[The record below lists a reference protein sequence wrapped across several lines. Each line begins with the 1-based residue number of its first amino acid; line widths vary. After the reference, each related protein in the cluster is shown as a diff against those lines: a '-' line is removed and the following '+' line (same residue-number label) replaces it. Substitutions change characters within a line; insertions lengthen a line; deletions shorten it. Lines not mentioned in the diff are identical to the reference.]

1 MENSNNVC
9 LIFIYNYKYNE
20 NIEILEKIYSERFW
34 NIYHIVPF
42 YEGQKKNVIPVYESS
57 YTFQGY
63 IAQAFRSFYNEK
75 YSHYLFVAD
84 DLILNPRIDEINVI
98 ESLGLEWDN
107 NYIKAISNLYDNTCW
122 FNYADI
128 VEIFSKYNKLNA
140 YLNYENE
147 LPKADEAIK
156 LMNKHNVHFKGINWN
171 NNTLRY
177 PLLMGYSD
185 FIVVSSKSIKRF
197 CHICGVFA
205 AMGLFVEAAIPTALG
220 LCEEKIVTEKDVDF
234 KGIEFWDKAEKK
246 NIEIKY
252 NLNIDTLLSSYDD
265 TLLYIHPIKLSQ
277 WKGSRLREVALS
289 RKIYIWGAGVTGEST
304 YDVLIQSG
312 LKVDGF
318 IDSSEQKVGTYVR
331 KLLVF
336 SPQQILEKNKDERP
350 YVVISTVY
358 YNEIVPVLKKNG
370 YTKEKDF
377 IKLFL

>member
-1 MENSNNVC
+1 MENLNNVC
-9 LIFIYNYKYNE
+9 LIFIYNHKYNE
-20 NIEILEKIYSERFW
+20 NIEILEEIYGKKFQ

-42 YEGQKKNVIPVYESS
+42 YEGQNENVIPVYESS

-63 IAQAFRSFYNEK
+63 ITQAFRSFYNEK

-84 DLILNPRIDEINVI
+84 DLILNPRINERNVI
-98 ESLGLEWDN
+98 ESLGLEEDN
-107 NYIKAISNLYDNTCW
+107 NYIKSITNLYNVTSWSHQVD
-122 FNYADI
+122 A
-128 VEIFSKYNKLNA
+128 VKIFSKYNKLNA

-147 LPKADEAIK
+147 LPKVNEAIK
-156 LMNKHNVHFKGINWN
+156 LMNTHNVHFKGINWEDDMS
-171 NNTLRY
+171 RY

-234 KGIEFWDKAEKK
+234 KGIELWDKAEKK

-265 TLLYIHPIKLSQ
+265 KLLYIHPIKLSQ
-277 WKGSRLREVALS
+277 WKGSRLREAALS
-289 RKIYIWGAGVTGEST
+289 RKIYIWGSGVTGENN
-304 YDVLIQSG
+304 YDVLVQLG

-318 IDSSEQKVGTYVR
+318 IDSSVQKVGTYVK

-336 SPQQILEKNKDERP
+336 SPEQILEKNKGKRP
-350 YVVISTVY
+350 YIIIST
-358 YNEIVPVLKKNG
+358 IHHKDIILALKKYG

-377 IKLFL
+377 TKLFL